1 MNVVTRDAAE
11 RLAEIEEHIPL
22 AFEYLSSLMR
32 TGQAVLSAAMV
43 RRVLTVGLEYGEAS
57 YVKSK
62 HDLRVD
68 IIEELADALF
78 YAVLHQSYESRFKT
92 EESEDE

>member
-1 MNVVTRDAAE
+1 MNVPTRDAAE

-57 YVKSK
+57 YVKGK
-62 HDLRVD
+62 CDLRVD

-78 YAVLHQSYESRFKT
+78 YAVLHQSHEQRLG
-92 EESEDE
+92 ESEDE